1 MSSTKSSV
9 KSFCKLCKTF
19 QLNLHSHL
27 KKSCMATTS
36 PNEQLEV
43 FKEAKRKQRK
53 ALNFLT
59 AVPYDSLDYKKS
71 KCENASDFF
80 ADFLEKRGCI
90 VYNKPSTRLPD
101 CEAAGSS
108 GEPSTSHPRKQL
120 AEAGMYKKHDIK
132 SPMLTRFKTYL
143 QETHKEISVEAMVD
157 HVAKFLYFV
166 SPEEITLDFINE
178 FDKTKAYFDEL
189 RKQNTENTI
198 QKYLRNVRQ
207 FVIFVRDNC
216 PDTVDEEETKTNAK
230 RFLEELNKIQQG
242 FHKRR
247 KGMKRGLAPQPI
259 TNLECCKILEVSKNH
274 INTIFKKARSHQIL
288 SNNEKV
294 LAGSYLIALLI
305 LRHKRKPSVPKNL
318 TVKHWL
324 QKKEVKDREERKF
337 VAVYTGR
344 DIVILDNEEEKLFTI
359 YFEKIRPTLDKA
371 QSTTVEQFFLS
382 QSGQGLKNPSGDL
395 MRFHNK
401 FKLPVMTYQ
410 KAISAY
416 KYWADEMPKDTRSL
430 TAAYVNYETLKHQI
444 VFTDLVEGMK
454 QLVKMEENKEG
465 ETSGESVSKRP
476 RSSAAQGSDS
486 SEGSST
492 EGHSEEEQS
501 SDEEE
506 SRDEEAVYPRS
517 LLFRKL
523 TAIHRV
529 AIHSSPPTIRE
540 CRNVNREHAKFLQ
553 KKWLYNQ
560 KQIRSTDA
568 AEYFKTVPNEKELFK
583 YAKEQGWGTNVP
595 DIKQVKSAWKPHER
609 RHKPNFQDEEIKE
622 LVLTQKW
629 KGLIITEDIGKGGR
643 TVKTISAFKRGQVI
657 CDYHGELMD
666 HQSAEKLQKMLTGP
680 SYMYFFQHKGRK
692 LCINGSKAP
701 CDCHPDIESTFGRLI
716 NHKPTNFNLH
726 TKVWSY
732 GDGSPTILFY
742 ANQDLKPGTE
752 IFFDYGVRKN
762 DFGEGAELD
771 WLDE

>member
-1 MSSTKSSV
+1 
-9 KSFCKLCKTF
+9 
-19 QLNLHSHL
+19 
-27 KKSCMATTS
+27 MATTS

-59 AVPYDSLDYKKS
+59 AVPYDSLDYRKS
-71 KCENASDFF
+71 KFENASDFF

-242 FHKRR
+242 HKTR

-318 TVKHWL
+318 T
-324 QKKEVKDREERKF
+324 
-337 VAVYTGR
+337 
-344 DIVILDNEEEKLFTI
+344 I
-359 YFEKIRPTLDKA
+359 
-371 QSTTVEQFFLS
+371 
-382 QSGQGLKNPSGDL
+382 
-395 MRFHNK
+395 
-401 FKLPVMTYQ
+401 
-410 KAISAY
+410 
-416 KYWADEMPKDTRSL
+416 
-430 TAAYVNYETLKHQI
+430 
-444 VFTDLVEGMK
+444 
-454 QLVKMEENKEG
+454 
-465 ETSGESVSKRP
+465 
-476 RSSAAQGSDS
+476 
-486 SEGSST
+486 
-492 EGHSEEEQS
+492 
-501 SDEEE
+501 
-506 SRDEEAVYPRS
+506 
-517 LLFRKL
+517 
-523 TAIHRV
+523 
-529 AIHSSPPTIRE
+529 
-540 CRNVNREHAKFLQ
+540 
-553 KKWLYNQ
+553 
-560 KQIRSTDA
+560 
-568 AEYFKTVPNEKELFK
+568 
-583 YAKEQGWGTNVP
+583 
-595 DIKQVKSAWKPHER
+595 
-609 RHKPNFQDEEIKE
+609 
-622 LVLTQKW
+622 
-629 KGLIITEDIGKGGR
+629 
-643 TVKTISAFKRGQVI
+643 
-657 CDYHGELMD
+657 
-666 HQSAEKLQKMLTGP
+666 
-680 SYMYFFQHKGRK
+680 
-692 LCINGSKAP
+692 
-701 CDCHPDIESTFGRLI
+701 
-716 NHKPTNFNLH
+716 
-726 TKVWSY
+726 
-732 GDGSPTILFY
+732 
-742 ANQDLKPGTE
+742 
-752 IFFDYGVRKN
+752 
-762 DFGEGAELD
+762 
-771 WLDE
+771 